1 MLKDDLLV
9 EVRLRSFSSRRSATR
24 EQVWKLSDMDLQS
37 YQRWFDYSQA
47 RDDMRCYRYRLG
59 PLVGRHLRWQ
69 EEPRLNVISHVL
81 SGIPYEHLEHA
92 MSNYRIVR
100 IRATTGNRTPRC
112 TTFQRPI

>member
-1 MLKDDLLV
+1 MS
-9 EVRLRSFSSRRSATR
+9 RSGSCRTWTCSLISGGSTTRKPGTTCAATDTAWGHWWVVTSDGKKSR
-24 EQVWKLSDMDLQS
+24 
-37 YQRWFDYSQA
+37 
-47 RDDMRCYRYRLG
+47 G
-59 PLVGRHLRWQ
+59 
-69 EEPRLNVISHVL
+69 LNVISHVL